1 MAEKRKKYDITKNPA
16 YITGKRMM
24 AEKATLKKQ
33 ADAQAEAATRTSKTK
48 FEGYVTDLGYPA
60 IKPVIDTA
68 QQSRRNANI
77 ELARRHEENKARGT
91 SSSAVRRIIK

>member
-1 MAEKRKKYDITKNPA
+1 MAEKRKTYDITKNPA
-16 YITGKRMM
+16 YITGKKMM
-24 AEKATLKKQ
+24 DEKATLKKQ